1 MRRLLTVILIF
12 PSFFSSS
19 QLDLETIA
27 AQYPIAKGSTWTYA
41 TTDTVQKDSLNCLA
55 RGKSVIT
62 IVSLQDSGFSRVA
75 RAEVNSSVTDVTG
88 DRGCESRFAG
98 SNLGWMYV
106 MVFGKVYEGSVFAD
120 DLVRRA
126 RSEGATPFEERNIAP
141 AYVFPLRAGRT
152 WTGKYDQYEV
162 FSSAPVQTAAGTFQN
177 CFKIV
182 RSDKDYPEKRT
193 ESTFCLGIGP
203 VSEKTTSPGHTFNT
217 LLTSYTI
224 P

>member
-1 MRRLLTVILIF
+1 M
-12 PSFFSSS
+12 S
-19 QLDLETIA
+19 
-27 AQYPIAKGSTWTYA
+27 
-41 TTDTVQKDSLNCLA
+41 
-55 RGKSVIT
+55 
-62 IVSLQDSGFSRVA
+62 
-75 RAEVNSSVTDVTG
+75 TG

-126 RSEGATPFEERNIAP
+126 RSREQPLRGTQYSS

-203 VSEKTTSPGHTFNT
+203 VSEKTTSPGHTVNT
-217 LLTSYTI
+217 LLTSLYYSVNRHVPDFSGLERSRVAVQRI
-224 P
+224 S